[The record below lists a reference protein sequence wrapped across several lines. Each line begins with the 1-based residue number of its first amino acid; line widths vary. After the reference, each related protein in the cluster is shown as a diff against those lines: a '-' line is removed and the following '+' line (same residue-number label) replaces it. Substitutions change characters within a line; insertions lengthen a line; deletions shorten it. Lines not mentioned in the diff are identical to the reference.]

1 MSFMLYVVLMSS
13 YIISLLINKERIFY
27 MKKIHVTRKNLRK
40 KISSFCENK
49 AIPYGNA
56 LIAMGIMMSN
66 SLAFA
71 DAASS
76 LMEFF
81 VSAICKLILV
91 GGVVFVVLGITNYA
105 SANSEG
111 DGPAKNKAKGEI
123 IAGIMLAV
131 LSIYLETQK
140 STLVS
145 MITS

>member
-1 MSFMLYVVLMSS
+1 
-13 YIISLLINKERIFY
+13 

-81 VSAICKLILV
+81 VSGICKLMLV
-91 GGVVFVVLGITNYA
+91 GGVIFVVMGLIHYS

-111 DGPAKNKAKGEI
+111 DGPAKNKAIGQL
-123 IAGIMLAV
+123 IAGIMLAA
-131 LSIYLETQK
+131 LSIFLETQK
-140 STLVS
+140 SALVS

>member
-1 MSFMLYVVLMSS
+1 MAFMLYVVLMSS

-56 LIAMGIMMSN
+56 LIAIGIMMSN

-81 VSAICKLILV
+81 VSGICKLILV
-91 GGVVFVVLGITNYA
+91 AGVIFVVMGFVHYS

-111 DGPAKNKAKGEI
+111 DGPAKNKAIGQL
-123 IAGIMLAV
+123 IAGVMLAA
-131 LSIYLETQK
+131 LSIFLDTQK

>member
-1 MSFMLYVVLMSS
+1 
-13 YIISLLINKERIFY
+13 

-40 KISSFCENK
+40 KISSFCEKK

-76 LMEFF
+76 LMVFF
-81 VSAICKLILV
+81 VSGMCKLILV
-91 GGVVFVVLGITNYA
+91 GGVLLIVLGIVSYA

-111 DGPAKNKAKGEI
+111 DGPAKNKAKGEL

>member
-1 MSFMLYVVLMSS
+1 
-13 YIISLLINKERIFY
+13 

-71 DAASS
+71 DASS

-81 VSAICKLILV
+81 VSGICKLILV
-91 GGVVFVVLGITNYA
+91 AGVIFVIMGFVHYS

-111 DGPAKNKAKGEI
+111 DGPAKNKAIGQL

-131 LSIYLETQK
+131 LSIFLEAQK